1 MSVRHL
7 SLRTKTLFCT
17 YMLPPRGRT
26 KPNFAAQL
34 QTDRNLESILD
45 MRLHVCIHGCAR
57 MELGSADRSST
68 LSPEAPEHSLHY
80 CYIFDTHMLSV
91 QSGHCY
97 QVSKVPGTHSTHIPK
112 VSHKLTAPG
121 QPTVYTNTLRAQTL
135 CKAKRRPR
143 WLLQGVLGPPIRH
156 GLPVRYPAVC
166 ESEMNKSCF

>member
-1 MSVRHL
+1 MTCILDKSQYENDYKLSCSSYVKWTNVMSVRLL

-68 LSPEAPEHSLHY
+68 LSPEAPEHSSLLLHLWY
-80 CYIFDTHMLSV
+80 THALSAIWTLLSSE
-91 QSGHCY
+91 QSTWNTFNTHTQGLP
-97 QVSKVPGTHSTHIPK
+97 QAHSTG
-112 VSHKLTAPG
+112 SAYSLHKHPEG
-121 QPTVYTNTLRAQTL
+121 PDSM
-135 CKAKRRPR
+135 
-143 WLLQGVLGPPIRH
+143 QG
-156 GLPVRYPAVC
+156 
-166 ESEMNKSCF
+166 

>member
-1 MSVRHL
+1 MDKSQYENDYKLSCSSYVKWTNVMSVRLL

-91 QSGHCY
+91 QSVTLLSSEQSTWNTFNTHTQGLP
-97 QVSKVPGTHSTHIPK
+97 QAHSTG
-112 VSHKLTAPG
+112 SAYSLHKHPEG
-121 QPTVYTNTLRAQTL
+121 PDSM
-135 CKAKRRPR
+135 
-143 WLLQGVLGPPIRH
+143 QG
-156 GLPVRYPAVC
+156 
-166 ESEMNKSCF
+166 